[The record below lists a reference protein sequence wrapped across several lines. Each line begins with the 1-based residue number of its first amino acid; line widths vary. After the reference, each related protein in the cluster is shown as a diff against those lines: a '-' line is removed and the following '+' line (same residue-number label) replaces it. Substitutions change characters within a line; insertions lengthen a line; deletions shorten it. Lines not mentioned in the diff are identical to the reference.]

1 MAGKQGNVLSVLRR
15 ADNTLLDKLAAG
27 NREASRT
34 RDKGL
39 AYLQEGLNELGET
52 ANDNTDLLLAKA
64 QNPDEVR
71 DVLDN
76 QLGMFADK
84 GAAAKSATAR
94 NLGLLTEESTKIG
107 NLTKDLANRDVLE
120 TWNNK
125 QIFKKDRAELG
136 EFIPGT
142 LDYINKATEIQ
153 QRHRAAGL
161 PEDSIISG
169 FISDEFANADIQI
182 NPETIQNAIGV
193 GVDITNPD
201 NFTTNAY
208 NTAVKTISDRLQ
220 GQWTGI
226 QDKSVFDAKAKDL
239 ISKSEWGQ
247 NFDRQTKLEAGQT
260 TQDVR
265 LKGLANNLGT
275 AVNSGDTAAVDR
287 NINEMLTY
295 ARKNNITGEA
305 LAPFNEFINIALE
318 RTALDPVALF
328 KTINPESQFTK
339 YSNDPKTGSTFITP
353 NEAKK
358 LENELKLEYRKKYP
372 NLSDQYLLPK
382 IQSDLK
388 QDGNLAFS
396 IQQGKD
402 ITKYKGELKAQ
413 TMKKGAAFKGNQE
426 QVLFDMQS
434 QGQKEYIVGQLVDK
448 LDKYMDPK
456 SNDRNKLMNQSSIL
470 IDRFKGFFSDDDGN
484 FLLKGKPAEEG
495 FNLTLNRVILGNA
508 GLRKDWL
515 SPSDLVLGTL
525 NANRDA
531 TKLSNQQ
538 LMKAFVEALPNSSG
552 SIKSLKFGDGDV
564 ANITNSLNAMATLA
578 KDAKAHADA
587 NKIDSFKTA
596 ITRAFDGTFDWND
609 STARPTWF
617 PVSEGQ

>member
-27 NREASRT
+27 NRETNRL
-34 RDKGL
+34 RDTQLG
-39 AYLQEGLNELGET
+39 YLQEGLNELGET
-52 ANDNTDLLLAKA
+52 ADSNTDLLLAKA
-64 QNPDEVR
+64 QTPDEVR

-125 QIFKKDRAELG
+125 QTIKKELG
-136 EFIPGT
+136 ELAQFTRGT
-142 LDYINKATEIQ
+142 PEYKQKAEEIHARNIATGTPDKAITDLYGQ
-153 QRHRAAGL
+153 
-161 PEDSIISG
+161 D
-169 FISDEFANADIQI
+169 FANANIQI

-193 GVDITNPD
+193 GVDLTNPD

-239 ISKSEWGQ
+239 LSKSEWGQ

-260 TQDVR
+260 TQDIR
-265 LKGLANNLGT
+265 LKGFANNLGT
-275 AVNSGDTAAVDR
+275 AVNTGDTAAVDR

-318 RTALDPVALF
+318 RTAVDPVALF

-372 NLSDQYLLPK
+372 NLSDKYLLPK

-402 ITKYKGELKAQ
+402 ITKYKAELKAQ
-413 TMKKGAAFKGNQE
+413 TMKKGAVFKGNQE

-434 QGQKEYIVGQLVDK
+434 QGQKEYIVGQLTDK
-448 LDKYMDPK
+448 LDKYMDPT
-456 SNDRNKLMNQSSIL
+456 SNDRNKLMNQSSKL
-470 IDRFKGFFSDDDGN
+470 IDRFKGFFSDDQGN

-531 TKLSNQQ
+531 SKLSNQQ

-552 SIKSLKFGDGDV
+552 SIKSLKFGEGDV

-587 NKIDSFKTA
+587 NKIDNFKTA